1 MYHWI
6 QSVRDYALKVQAAR
20 ERNSWASFNNVCFY
34 TTPFTNTFYFIQLQ
48 VREQLSISVP
58 LIFNTFVFMLS
69 LLQKNAVRKVYRELM
84 NNQEQQED
92 QENQLAFN
100 LRAR

>member
-1 MYHWI
+1 
-6 QSVRDYALKVQAAR
+6 
-20 ERNSWASFNNVCFY
+20 
-34 TTPFTNTFYFIQLQ
+34 
-48 VREQLSISVP
+48 
-58 LIFNTFVFMLS
+58 MLS

-84 NNQEQQED
+84 KNQEQQED